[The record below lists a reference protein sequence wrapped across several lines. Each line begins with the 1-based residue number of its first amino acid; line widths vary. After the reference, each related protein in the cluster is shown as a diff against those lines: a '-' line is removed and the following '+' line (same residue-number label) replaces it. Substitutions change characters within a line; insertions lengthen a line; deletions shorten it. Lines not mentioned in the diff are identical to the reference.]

1 MAIIPQQKL
10 FGWEDLEGLGD
21 LERLHLVLEQMPDEG
36 LMQRLESKRGWGRDD
51 YPVRPM
57 WNSVLAGVVY
67 QHPSVESLRRELSRN
82 GQLRD
87 MCGFRGG
94 PVPPPWVYSRFL
106 KSLIAHQEIVLE
118 IFENLVKEC
127 YRLLP
132 GFGLN
137 LALDGK
143 AINSHARPKKEKEGL
158 TADGRRDLDANTGA
172 KSYEGK
178 REDGTTWS
186 KIQYWFGYKLHL
198 IVDADYELP
207 VAFRVTPASN
217 SEVKQAHGLIDDLAS
232 TRPEVL
238 EVCEN
243 LMADR
248 GLDDGKLIE
257 KLWDDHG
264 IRPIID
270 IRDCWKDGE
279 ETRLLEGHENII
291 YDYRG
296 TIYCCCP
303 QELKLRKM
311 AYAGL
316 EKKRGSL
323 KYRCPARHYGIK
335 CKGKESCPIK
345 SSIRVYMSEDSRL
358 FTSLPRSSYRW
369 EKLYNKR
376 TAVERVNSRL
386 DISFGFENHFIR
398 GLKKMNF
405 RCTLALCVML
415 VMALGRVKEK
425 RPDLMR
431 SLVRSA

>member
-21 LERLHLVLEQMPDEG
+21 LERLRLVLEQMPDER
-36 LMQRLESKRGWGRDD
+36 LMQCLERERGRGRDD

-57 WNSVLAGVVY
+57 WNSVLAGMVY

-87 MCGFRGG
+87 MCGFKGG
-94 PVPPPWVYSRFL
+94 MVPPPWAFSRFL
-106 KSLIAHQEIVLE
+106 SSIIKHQAIVLE
-118 IFENLVKEC
+118 MFEDLVEQC
-127 YRLLP
+127 YKLLP
-132 GFGLN
+132 GFGRN

-143 AINSHARPKKEKEGL
+143 AIDSHARRKAKEGL
-158 TADGRRDLDANTGA
+158 VADGRRDLDADTGA
-172 KSYEGK
+172 KTYQGK
-178 REDGTTWS
+178 REDGTAWS

-207 VAFRVTPASN
+207 VAFRVTPASK
-217 SEVKQAHGLIDDLAS
+217 SEVKQAHGLIDDLAT
-232 TRPEVL
+232 TRPKVL
-238 EVCEN
+238 DVCEN
-243 LMADR
+243 MMADR

-257 KLWDDHG
+257 KLWEDHG

-270 IRDCWKDGE
+270 IRDCWQDSEK
-279 ETRLLEGHENII
+279 TRLLEGHENIV

-296 TIYCCCP
+296 NVYCCCP
-303 QELKLRKM
+303 QEVKLREM
-311 AYAGL
+311 AYAGV
-316 EKKRGSL
+316 ERKRGAL

-335 CKGKESCPIK
+335 CKGEQSCPVK
-345 SSIRVYMSEDSRL
+345 SSIRVYMSEDKRL

-369 EKLYNKR
+369 KKLYSKR

-386 DISFGFENHFIR
+386 DVSFGFEHHFIR

-405 RCTLALCVML
+405 RCTLAMCIML
-415 VMALGRVKEK
+415 VIALGRVKEK